1 MDQQTQVWV
10 KFTSFVDVVVND
22 VPFVNGSL
30 YIFCAVLLCLY
41 CGSYVFSRKY
51 VENTLNHNNHIPGS
65 SFSRNT
71 PTSANRYFLHFCLK
85 F

>member
-10 KFTSFVDVVVND
+10 KFTSFVNVVVDD

-51 VENTLNHNNHIPGS
+51 VEVDCTM
-65 SFSRNT
+65 
-71 PTSANRYFLHFCLK
+71 YFLCHLVFTPKIPSGNFLTSCSETH
-85 F
+85 